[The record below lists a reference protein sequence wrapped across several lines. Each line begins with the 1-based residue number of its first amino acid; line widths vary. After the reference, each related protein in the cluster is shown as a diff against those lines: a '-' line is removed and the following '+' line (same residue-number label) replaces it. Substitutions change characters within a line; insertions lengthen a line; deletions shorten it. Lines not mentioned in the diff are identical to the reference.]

1 MGRWPYE
8 GSELVIFQGV
18 LRRPEVVKELMN
30 LKELPWGEGVSGQ
43 RVSDCRSRGNYA
55 MQMFIF
61 QIVYGPFHGNKTL
74 AIFDRIG
81 NKTTCKRPF
90 RRRTPT

>member
-1 MGRWPYE
+1 MGRWPYK

-43 RVSDCRSRGNYA
+43 RVSDYRRKGNYA
-55 MQMFIF
+55 MHMFIF
-61 QIVYGPFHGNKTL
+61 QIVYGPFHGN
-74 AIFDRIG
+74 
-81 NKTTCKRPF
+81 
-90 RRRTPT
+90 